1 MVPLFISRGKCG
13 PADLRT
19 TTQQDVGRNDD
30 NSNVKQLMTQIILLE
45 CYDIQL

>member
-1 MVPLFISRGKCG
+1 MVPLFISLRKCG

-19 TTQQDVGRNDD
+19 TTQQDVGSNDD
-30 NSNVKQLMTQIILLE
+30 NSNVKQLMAQIILLE